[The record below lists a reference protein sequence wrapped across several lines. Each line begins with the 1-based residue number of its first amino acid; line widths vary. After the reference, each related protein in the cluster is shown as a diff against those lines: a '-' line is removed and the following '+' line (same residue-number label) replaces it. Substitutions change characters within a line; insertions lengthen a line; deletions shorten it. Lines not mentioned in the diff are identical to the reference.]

1 MGRCMV
7 EANAARNAILVL
19 HISKSGGTSMC
30 ETSRLEGCSNGDG
43 GDTPTTTAIPG
54 DDGGGVFT
62 NCNDPR
68 LDDGPHWLATSP
80 DASYHTNLDNFPS
93 RRRDL
98 GVSTCAQRRDWAAA
112 HRMNYMQ
119 IENYYSSEM
128 QAEQSCAGYFVN
140 VVYVRDPLDRLF
152 SHYREILTNSGGPSL
167 IPRYDAHL
175 KQTGI
180 GWGPDWSDER
190 LYLDPSATP
199 RAYNVSYLSRTV
211 MSILSD
217 NYNVR
222 SLAGEGV
229 FGVPYGG
236 IGEAQ
241 YAVALEALRR
251 FDWIFPLGAPATDA
265 ILHLGLG
272 WAHGMADLSREQKRP
287 ARGGA
292 DAFLPFSASDV
303 AQLSELNR
311 FDLRLGEEVN
321 RLHALDVASIEQ
333 LQRYYPAAVAPGAG
347 SDSCCGRTCLAD
359 EA

>member
-19 HISKSGGTSMC
+19 HISKSGGTSAC
-30 ETSRLEGCSNGDG
+30 ETARMERCSIGDSEGGFG
-43 GDTPTTTAIPG
+43 IPG

-68 LDDGPHWLATSP
+68 LDDGPHWLATSA

-93 RRRDL
+93 KRRDL
-98 GVSTCAQRRDWAAA
+98 GVATCAQRRDWADA
-112 HRMNYMQ
+112 HHMNYMQ
-119 IENYYSSEM
+119 IENFYSSEM
-128 QAEQSCAGYFVN
+128 VAEASCAAYFVN

-167 IPRYDAHL
+167 IPRYDANL

-190 LYLDPSATP
+190 LYLDPSSTP
-199 RAYNVSYLSRTV
+199 RAYNVSYLSRL

-222 SLAGEGV
+222 SLAGEDV
-229 FGVPYGG
+229 FSLPFGA
-236 IGEAQ
+236 IGESQ
-241 YAVALEALRR
+241 YAVALEALRN
-251 FDWIFPLGAPATDA
+251 FDWVIPLGAPATDRV
-265 ILHLGLG
+265 LHVGLG
-272 WAHGMADLSREQKRP
+272 WAHGMDDLSRDQKRP

-311 FDLRLGEEVN
+311 FDLRLGGEVS

-333 LQRYYPAAVAPGAG
+333 LQRYYPAAVAPGPA
-347 SDSCCGRTCLAD
+347 SDSCCGRTCLA
-359 EA
+359 AGAA